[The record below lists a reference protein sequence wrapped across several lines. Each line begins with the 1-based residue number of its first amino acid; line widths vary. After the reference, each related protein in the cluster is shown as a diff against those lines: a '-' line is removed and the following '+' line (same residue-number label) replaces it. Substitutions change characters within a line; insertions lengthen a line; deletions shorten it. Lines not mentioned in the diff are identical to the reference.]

1 MNFKTILSGALL
13 CTMSTLTLA
22 QETPS
27 NKVTVKS
34 NGNKVKITSNLKISD
49 EENLANFIDS
59 LVGITDL
66 TIQRLQEQ
74 FENIDLQEIQLDSL
88 DKVLKQITIRI
99 GDSTEHT
106 YRTGDKI
113 LLGIMIDDY
122 SNTHDLK
129 MVHPIVS
136 NVIENSPAFEAGLHK
151 NDIIFKLDG
160 EEVNLIS
167 DITNIISTKN
177 EGDSLVI
184 DYIRHSDTLQCVA
197 HLRLVPKNDS
207 WITFLNSRLA
217 PLDSTSNKLPFC
229 EKIIIQKSGPRLGV
243 SVIDLN
249 EEARKSLKAKK
260 GGALITS
267 VIENTTAEEMKLQVN
282 DVITAFN
289 GHEIQN
295 VAELKV
301 LVDNLSIPNN
311 IVIKYIRYGKKKTAK
326 GVISEFSKAWDENN
340 TMNIIDLSQYFQD
353 K

>member
-1 MNFKTILSGALL
+1 MKFKTILTGALL

-27 NKVTVKS
+27 DKVTNRS
-34 NGNKVKITSNLKISD
+34 NGNRVKISSNFKIAEGD
-49 EENLANFIDS
+49 DLASFIDS
-59 LVGITDL
+59 LVGITDQ
-66 TIQRLQEQ
+66 TIQRLQQ
-74 FENIDLQEIQLDSL
+74 QLENIDVQEIHLDSL

-122 SNTHDLK
+122 SNTQDLK
-129 MVHPIVS
+129 MVHPVVS
-136 NVIENSPAFEAGLHK
+136 NVIENSPAFEAGLQK
-151 NDIIFKLDG
+151 NDAIFKLDG

-167 DITNIISTKN
+167 DITSIITTKS

-184 DYIRHSDTLQCVA
+184 DFIRNADTLQTVA

-217 PLDSTSNKLPFC
+217 PLDSINKTLPFC

-243 SVIDLN
+243 SVRDLDD
-249 EEARKSLKAKK
+249 EARKSLKVKK

-267 VIENTTAEEMKLQVN
+267 VIGNTTAEAMHLQIN
-282 DVITAFN
+282 DVITVFN
-289 GHEIQN
+289 GQEIDN
-295 VAELKV
+295 VAELKE
-301 LVDNLSIPNN
+301 LVDHLSIPNEV
-311 IVIKYIRYGKKKTAK
+311 VIKYVRYGKKKTAK

-340 TMNIIDLSQYFQD
+340 TMNVIDLSQFFQD